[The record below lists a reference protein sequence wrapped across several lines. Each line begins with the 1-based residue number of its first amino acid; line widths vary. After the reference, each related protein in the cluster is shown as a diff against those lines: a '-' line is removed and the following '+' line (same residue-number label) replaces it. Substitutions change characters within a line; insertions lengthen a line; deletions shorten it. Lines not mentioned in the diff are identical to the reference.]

1 MSGKFILPNKGI
13 GSAESVSLNTSTF
26 NGVLSSADDTVQKA
40 LQTIDDAGGL
50 DGSDGATGIKGE
62 TGIQGAQGETGI
74 QGTTGA
80 QGIKGDQGDAFQVDF
95 FGSFDEAVVS
105 SVESGSYTPSDPYMQ
120 VVTTDD
126 RSNTTSPIN
135 GDLEGHAVSYDGTAW
150 YDFGQFT
157 GLKGERGETGIAGL
171 AGIQGET
178 GLQGVAGA
186 QGETG
191 IQGIAGAQ
199 GTTGV
204 AGIQGA
210 TGIMG
215 IMGIKGD
222 QGDTGIQGVTGPQG
236 VDSGPKNLQQVL
248 DTGDSADRSAS
259 LAGSFYGGH
268 IALKKEF
275 RNGNDGEQWV
285 DHFSRHMFK
294 QDGQR
299 KNILGGNMVSQTQT
313 DLDLYPAG
321 ISLTPASGLIN
332 IPPWF
337 YGYTTRLLTKIETSW
352 VGFVGDNQY
361 LRQTIHDQNRGISAE
376 RFKSSTGTWSSWE
389 PLTSNQLIVS
399 NGNEGPESDVWQ
411 NGVYYSSVTSGSSG
425 YPAGFGLLMGIR
437 EGNSRH
443 VQYFYERYSSNTYVR
458 YQSNAENTWSSWTL
472 TNIPGAQGET
482 GIQGPKYD
490 ISEWSPSTPVT
501 LGHEVFYRG
510 SIFTSL
516 EARTTGLSFADEID
530 KWQLVGSDLLV
541 VNQTSHGLS
550 QLDPVYISGSSWLV
564 ANANGSNTLA
574 THIVLD
580 ASADWLILSDKGT
593 YDFPSHGKAT
603 GIHYC
608 STDGTGLTTA
618 EPVSGYIN
626 PCLDVIDANTISILS
641 YLPAMNATASVV
653 NTGEKLL
660 HKILVQDGVALNN
673 TVNIDTQTYP
683 FIKIRAN
690 LTSTGPT
697 TTGAGYLWMAPN
709 SNTAANSYGEA
720 VHSGGRN
727 SAGTNVGYET
737 WTWRD
742 RVIVGNYGGTSLK
755 MSSLCDFDTR
765 NDGSSRVMQLLLFQS
780 SNSSYSQAMHKAAVW
795 FNTSD
800 DITSILFDTTNTT
813 RYGYIWVYGRSD

>member
-95 FGSFDEAVVS
+95 FGSFDEAMIS

-135 GDLEGHAVSYDGTAW
+135 GDLEGHAVSYDGASW

-259 LAGSFYGGH
+259 LAGSVYGGH

-285 DHFSRHMFK
+285 DQFSRHMFQ

-337 YGYTTRLLTKIETSW
+337 SGYTTRLLTKIETSW

-458 YQSNAENTWSSWTL
+458 YQSNAENTWSSWTM
-472 TNIPGAQGET
+472 PGGGGSGE
-482 GIQGPKYD
+482 
-490 ISEWSPSTPVT
+490 E
-501 LGHEVFYRG
+501 
-510 SIFTSL
+510 
-516 EARTTGLSFADEID
+516 
-530 KWQLVGSDLLV
+530 
-541 VNQTSHGLS
+541 
-550 QLDPVYISGSSWLV
+550 
-564 ANANGSNTLA
+564 
-574 THIVLD
+574 
-580 ASADWLILSDKGT
+580 
-593 YDFPSHGKAT
+593 
-603 GIHYC
+603 
-608 STDGTGLTTA
+608 
-618 EPVSGYIN
+618 
-626 PCLDVIDANTISILS
+626 
-641 YLPAMNATASVV
+641 
-653 NTGEKLL
+653 LL
-660 HKILVQDGVALNN
+660 HKITIVDGVTLNQS
-673 TVNIDTQTYP
+673 VSVDTDTYP
-683 FIKIRAN
+683 FLEIRVTAVY
-690 LTSTGPT
+690 TGVSTGST
-697 TTGAGYLWMAPN
+697 SISMGINGDFSTNAYGN
-709 SNTAANSYGEA
+709 AN
-720 VHSGGRN
+720 HFGGRN
-727 SAGTNVGYET
+727 SS
-737 WTWRD
+737 
-742 RVIVGNYGGTSLK
+742 GTSITSGGWSWA
-755 MSSLCDFDTR
+755 SSCTVGSAGGSSAKAVSINELDAR
-765 NDGSSRVMQLLLFQS
+765 NDGGQRVVLQKALQS
-780 SNSSYSQAMHKAAVW
+780 SSSSYVLTIDRAYVW
-795 FNTSD
+795 QNTSD
-800 DITSILFDTTNTT
+800 DITSLVFNANNSTL
-813 RYGYIWVYGRSD
+813 YGYIWVYGKSD